1 MGSQRFYAEIKYI
14 LTVGVALAGAAV
26 VVNQELTNSKF
37 EGVSTKIEGVSTRIE
52 GVSIEVARLGQRVDR
67 MEQKFENMEKRMDE
81 KFARMEKKID
91 ELLIQQSV
99 PNFWPWSQ
107 WRR

>member
-1 MGSQRFYAEIKYI
+1 MGWQKFYAEIKYI
-14 LTVGVALAGAAV
+14 LSVGVALAGAAV
-26 VVNQELTNSKF
+26 VVNQELTNAKI
-37 EGVSTKIEGVSTRIE
+37 EGVSTKIEGVSM
-52 GVSIEVARLGQRVDR
+52 EVARLGQRVDR

-107 WRR
+107 WRRWGITF

>member
-37 EGVSTKIEGVSTRIE
+37 EGVSTKIEGVSME
-52 GVSIEVARLGQRVDR
+52 LARLGQRVD
-67 MEQKFENMEKRMDE
+67 NLEKRI
-81 KFARMEKKID
+81 ARMEKKID

>member
-26 VVNQELTNSKF
+26 VVNQELTKTKF
-37 EGVSTKIEGVSTRIE
+37 EGVSTKIEGVSME
-52 GVSIEVARLGQRVDR
+52 LARLGQRVD
-67 MEQKFENMEKRMDE
+67 NLEKRI
-81 KFARMEKKID
+81 ARMEKKID

-107 WRR
+107 WRG